1 MLKQMRDWF
10 RYLKWL
16 LLLIVLVF
24 ILLYVAPLRDSGVSA
39 RRQQD
44 EKWAAKVNGATISI
58 GAFQSYARRLDSM
71 YTQLLGDQYAQQ
83 RSMIRIGR
91 QAIESLVEQ
100 ELVYQEAQR
109 QGISVTPQ
117 ELADALRRDPSFQ
130 ENGQFIGVER
140 YRALFGA
147 GHQSIGEFEEQRR
160 RDLVVDKFRMMVGDG
175 VTVSDSEV
183 EQEFLKKNEKTSVDY
198 LVVDPAKARAKSPS
212 GEAELQR
219 WYDGHKDRY
228 MRGEGR
234 KGIYVLFR
242 AADLAAAQNVT
253 DEEVA
258 AAYERQKATRY
269 SNGEQRHA
277 SHVLFKTDN
286 AAPPDVVAKVEKKA
300 RDILKRAR
308 AGEDFAALARKYSE
322 DSSAAS
328 GGDLGLF
335 GRGQMVKEFEDAA
348 FSLPVGGVSDPV
360 RTVYG
365 FHIIKVTDS
374 RPARIVPLEEARD
387 TLRQELRLEIA
398 RPEILKRSTAFARAA
413 AGGKLEAVANSQGLS
428 VQQTGDVRP
437 GDALPGVI
445 ASQPVVERMLG
456 LTPGGVSD
464 AIPIPSGQ
472 VVVQV
477 TGTVPPAP
485 RPFQEARAQVQKDLE
500 EDSAR
505 QAVSGALRSARGSGG
520 LRTLARALKVDLKSQ
535 SDVARGAVLPGLPPD
550 PAIEKQIATL
560 SPGSI
565 GDPIT
570 TSAGVVVL
578 SVKER
583 RDHREELSSQRDSVS
598 DGLLRQRQDR
608 LYRALVKRL
617 REHSQVQL
625 NQPLVDSLDRV

>member
-16 LLLIVLVF
+16 LLIIIVMF
-24 ILLYVAPLRDSGVSA
+24 IWWAFAALGGGASG
-39 RRQQD
+39 RRQ
-44 EKWAAKVNGATISI
+44 EEAWAAKINGVTVSV

-83 RSMIRIGR
+83 RSMIRIGS

-100 ELVYQEAQR
+100 ELVYQEALR

-117 ELADALRRDPSFQ
+117 ELADALMRDPSFQ
-130 ENGQFIGVER
+130 ENGRFIGVER
-140 YRALFGA
+140 YRAMFGA
-147 GHQSIGEFEEQRR
+147 NRASVGEFEEQRR

-175 VTVSDSEV
+175 VTVSDAEV
-183 EQEFLKKNEKTSVDY
+183 EQEFLKKNEKASVDY
-198 LVVDPAKARAKSPS
+198 LVVDPAKARPKSPP
-212 GEAELQR
+212 GEADLQK

-234 KGIYVLFR
+234 TGLYVLFS
-242 AADLAAAQNVT
+242 AAELAAAQNVT
-253 DEEVA
+253 DGDVA
-258 AAYERQKATRY
+258 AAYERLKATRY
-269 SNGEQRHA
+269 SNGEQRRA
-277 SHVLFKTDN
+277 SHILFKADN
-286 AAPPDVVAKVEKKA
+286 AAPPDAVAKVEKKA
-300 RDILKRAR
+300 REILKRAR

-322 DSSAAS
+322 DPSATN

-348 FSLPVGGVSDPV
+348 FSLPVGGISDPV

-365 FHIIKVTDS
+365 FHIIQVTDS

-387 TLRQELRLEIA
+387 TLRQELRLERA
-398 RPEILKRSTAFARAA
+398 RPEILKRSAAFARAA
-413 AGGKLEAVANSQGLS
+413 AGGKLEAVARSQGIP
-428 VQQTGDVRP
+428 VQQTGDVRQ
-437 GDALPGVI
+437 GDALPGAV
-445 ASQPVVERMLG
+445 ASQAVVERMLG
-456 LTPGGVSD
+456 LAPGEVSD

-485 RPFQEARAQVQKDLE
+485 RPFQEARAQVLKDLE

-505 QAVSGALRSARGSGG
+505 QAITGALRSARGSGG
-520 LRTLARALKVDLKSQ
+520 LKALSRALKVDLKNQ
-535 SDVARGAVLPGLPPD
+535 ADVARGASLPGLPPD
-550 PAIEKQIATL
+550 PVIEKQIATL
-560 SPGSI
+560 APGSI
-565 GDPIT
+565 GDPIM
-570 TSAGVVVL
+570 TSAGIVVL

-583 RDHREELSSQRDSVS
+583 RDHREELASQRDSVS

-617 REHSQVQL
+617 REQSQVRL

>member
-16 LLLIVLVF
+16 LLIIIVMF
-24 ILLYVAPLRDSGVSA
+24 IWWAFAALGGGASG
-39 RRQQD
+39 RRQ
-44 EKWAAKVNGATISI
+44 EEAWAAKVNGVTVSI

-83 RSMIRIGR
+83 RSMIRIGS

-100 ELVYQEAQR
+100 ELVYQEALR

-117 ELADALRRDPSFQ
+117 ELADALMRDPSFQ
-130 ENGQFIGVER
+130 ENGRFIGVER
-140 YRALFGA
+140 YRAMFGA
-147 GHQSIGEFEEQRR
+147 NRASVGEFEEQRR

-175 VTVSDSEV
+175 VTVSDAEV
-183 EQEFLKKNEKTSVDY
+183 EQEFLKKNEKASVDY
-198 LVVDPAKARAKSPS
+198 LVVDPAKARPKSPP
-212 GEAELQR
+212 GETDLQK

-234 KGIYVLFR
+234 TGLYVLFS
-242 AADLAAAQNVT
+242 AAELAAAQNVT
-253 DEEVA
+253 DEDVA
-258 AAYERQKATRY
+258 AAYERLKATRY
-269 SNGEQRHA
+269 SNGEQRRA
-277 SHVLFKTDN
+277 SHILFKADN
-286 AAPPDVVAKVEKKA
+286 AAAPDAVAKVEKKA
-300 RDILKRAR
+300 REILKRAR

-322 DSSAAS
+322 DSSATS

-348 FSLPVGGVSDPV
+348 FSLPVGGISDPV

-365 FHIIKVTDS
+365 FHIIQVTDS
-374 RPARIVPLEEARD
+374 RPARIVPLDEARD
-387 TLRQELRLEIA
+387 TLRQELRLERA
-398 RPEILKRSTAFARAA
+398 RPEILKRSAAFARAA
-413 AGGKLEAVANSQGLS
+413 AGGKLEAVARSQGIPL
-428 VQQTGDVRP
+428 QQTGDVRQ
-437 GDALPGVI
+437 GDALPGAV
-445 ASQPVVERMLG
+445 ASQAVVERMLG
-456 LTPGGVSD
+456 LAPGEVSD

-485 RPFQEARAQVQKDLE
+485 RPFQEARARVLKDLE

-505 QAVSGALRSARGSGG
+505 QAITGALRSARGSGG
-520 LRTLARALKVDLKSQ
+520 LKALSRALKVDLKNQ
-535 SDVARGAVLPGLPPD
+535 ADVARGASLPGLPPD

-560 SPGSI
+560 APGSI

-570 TSAGVVVL
+570 TSAGIVVL

-583 RDHREELSSQRDSVS
+583 RDHREELASQRDSVS

-617 REHSQVQL
+617 REQSQVRL
-625 NQPLVDSLDRV
+625 NQPVVDSLDRV

>member
-16 LLLIVLVF
+16 LLIIIVMF
-24 ILLYVAPLRDSGVSA
+24 IWWAFAALGGGASG
-39 RRQQD
+39 RRQ
-44 EKWAAKVNGATISI
+44 EEAWAAKVNGVTVSI

-83 RSMIRIGR
+83 RSMIRIGS

-100 ELVYQEAQR
+100 ELVYQEALR

-117 ELADALRRDPSFQ
+117 ELADALMRDPSFQ
-130 ENGQFIGVER
+130 ENGRFIGVER
-140 YRALFGA
+140 YRAMFGA
-147 GHQSIGEFEEQRR
+147 NRASVGEFEEQRR

-175 VTVSDSEV
+175 VTVSDAEV
-183 EQEFLKKNEKTSVDY
+183 EQEFLKKNEKASVDY
-198 LVVDPAKARAKSPS
+198 LVVDPAKARPKSPP
-212 GEAELQR
+212 GETDLQK

-234 KGIYVLFR
+234 TGLYVLFS
-242 AADLAAAQNVT
+242 AAELAAAQNVT
-253 DEEVA
+253 DEDVA
-258 AAYERQKATRY
+258 AAYERLKATRY
-269 SNGEQRHA
+269 SNGEQRRA
-277 SHVLFKTDN
+277 SHILFKADN
-286 AAPPDVVAKVEKKA
+286 AAAPDAVAKVEKKA
-300 RDILKRAR
+300 REILKRAR

-322 DSSAAS
+322 DSSATS

-348 FSLPVGGVSDPV
+348 FSLPVGGISDPV

-365 FHIIKVTDS
+365 FHIIQVTDS
-374 RPARIVPLEEARD
+374 RPARIVPLDEARD
-387 TLRQELRLEIA
+387 TLRQELRLERA
-398 RPEILKRSTAFARAA
+398 RPEILKRSAAFARAA
-413 AGGKLEAVANSQGLS
+413 AGGKLEAVARSQGIPL
-428 VQQTGDVRP
+428 QQTGDVRQ
-437 GDALPGVI
+437 GDALPGAV
-445 ASQPVVERMLG
+445 ASQAVVERMLG
-456 LTPGGVSD
+456 LAPGEVSD

-485 RPFQEARAQVQKDLE
+485 RPFQEARAQVLKDLE

-505 QAVSGALRSARGSGG
+505 QAITGALRSARGSGG
-520 LRTLARALKVDLKSQ
+520 LKALSRALKVDLKNQ
-535 SDVARGAVLPGLPPD
+535 ADVARGASLPGLPPD

-560 SPGSI
+560 APGSI

-570 TSAGVVVL
+570 TSAGIVVL

-583 RDHREELSSQRDSVS
+583 RDHREELASQRDSVS

-617 REHSQVQL
+617 REQSQVRL
-625 NQPLVDSLDRV
+625 NQPVVDSLDRV

>member
-16 LLLIVLVF
+16 LLIIIVMF
-24 ILLYVAPLRDSGVSA
+24 IWWAFAALGGGASG
-39 RRQQD
+39 RRQ
-44 EKWAAKVNGATISI
+44 EEAWAAKVNGVTVSI

-83 RSMIRIGR
+83 RSMIRIGS

-100 ELVYQEAQR
+100 ELVYQEALR

-117 ELADALRRDPSFQ
+117 ELADALMRDPSFQ
-130 ENGQFIGVER
+130 ENGRFIGVER
-140 YRALFGA
+140 YRAMFGA
-147 GHQSIGEFEEQRR
+147 NRASVGEFEEQRR

-175 VTVSDSEV
+175 VTVSDAEV
-183 EQEFLKKNEKTSVDY
+183 EQEFLKKNEKASVDY
-198 LVVDPAKARAKSPS
+198 LVVDPAKARPKSPP
-212 GEAELQR
+212 GEADLQK

-234 KGIYVLFR
+234 TGLYVLFS
-242 AADLAAAQNVT
+242 AAELAAAQNVT
-253 DEEVA
+253 DEDVA
-258 AAYERQKATRY
+258 AAYERLKATRY
-269 SNGEQRHA
+269 SNGEQRRA
-277 SHVLFKTDN
+277 SHILFKADN
-286 AAPPDVVAKVEKKA
+286 AAPPDAVAKVEKKA
-300 RDILKRAR
+300 REILKRAR

-348 FSLPVGGVSDPV
+348 FSLPVGGISDPV

-365 FHIIKVTDS
+365 FHIIQVTDS
-374 RPARIVPLEEARD
+374 RPARIVPLDEARD
-387 TLRQELRLEIA
+387 TLRQELRLERA
-398 RPEILKRSTAFARAA
+398 RPEILKRSAAFARAA
-413 AGGKLEAVANSQGLS
+413 AGGKLEAVARSQGIPL
-428 VQQTGDVRP
+428 QQTGDVRQ
-437 GDALPGVI
+437 GDALPGAV
-445 ASQPVVERMLG
+445 ASQAVVERMLG
-456 LTPGGVSD
+456 LAPGEVSD

-485 RPFQEARAQVQKDLE
+485 RPFQEARARVLKDLE

-505 QAVSGALRSARGSGG
+505 QAITGALRSARGSGG
-520 LRTLARALKVDLKSQ
+520 LKALSRALKVDLKNQ
-535 SDVARGAVLPGLPPD
+535 ADVARGASLPGLPPD

-560 SPGSI
+560 APGSI

-570 TSAGVVVL
+570 TSAGIVVL

-583 RDHREELSSQRDSVS
+583 RDHREELASQRDSVS

-617 REHSQVQL
+617 REQSQVRL
-625 NQPLVDSLDRV
+625 NQPVVDSLDRV